1 MTAKGLGAWG
11 GAARALFEGDP
22 VAIVYPDGHELL
34 IHPEEVH
41 GLARLPLAVA
51 AVLLKVRRGDLRDL
65 MQLPPRT
72 RIEARDSAKHAFMAI
87 TRPSREASGRAFS
100 FTV

>member
-1 MTAKGLGAWG
+1 M
-11 GAARALFEGDP
+11 FEGDP

-72 RIEARDSAKHAFMAI
+72 RIEARDSAKHTFMAI
-87 TRPSREASGRAFS
+87 TRPPREASGRAFS